1 MHVTHKPGVHSW
13 PKHSAHSH
21 QSHACTHSHPL
32 DLMHAHTS
40 SPIDTLTSHSHHILR
55 WPHVCT
61 RSKICCVC
69 KAEPKYRCP
78 GCSRRT
84 CSLECVKQHKSTFA
98 CSGARARSK
107 FAASVREFN
116 DNTILSD
123 YYLMEDAARLVG
135 VSGRVGRA
143 EKRRRVELNNNAM
156 SHDVKALPPKLRKL
170 VQVRSE

>member
-1 MHVTHKPGVHSW
+1 
-13 PKHSAHSH
+13 
-21 QSHACTHSHPL
+21 
-32 DLMHAHTS
+32 
-40 SPIDTLTSHSHHILR
+40 
-55 WPHVCT
+55 
-61 RSKICCVC
+61 
-69 KAEPKYRCP
+69 
-78 GCSRRT
+78 
-84 CSLECVKQHKSTFA
+84 VKQHKSTFA